1 MNAQLATS
9 TAATPYPRPDEA
21 EIIARLRTGDE
32 AAFEELVR
40 THGRKLLAL
49 CRRLLSNEEDA
60 RDVVQETFVAAF
72 RSLDGFRA
80 DARLGTWL
88 SRIAVNYSL
97 MRLRSR
103 RRKPE
108 QSIEELLPKFL
119 ADGHQTR
126 ESSSWGAPADR
137 VIERQEVVALVR
149 GQIDRLPERYRT
161 VLLLRD
167 IEELDTESVAK
178 VLGVTHNTVKVRL
191 HRARQALRGLLEPHF
206 VRSEA

>member
-1 MNAQLATS
+1 MNAQLAAS
-9 TAATPYPRPDEA
+9 TTTTTYPRPDESDV
-21 EIIARLRTGDE
+21 IARLRTGDQ

-49 CRRLLSNEEDA
+49 CRRLLGNEEDA
-60 RDVVQETFVAAF
+60 RDAVQETFVAAF

-97 MRLRSR
+97 MKLRSR

-108 QSIEELLPKFL
+108 QSIEELLPQFL
-119 ADGHQTR
+119 ADGHQAR
-126 ESSSWGAPADR
+126 ESSSWGAPADS
-137 VIERQEVVALVR
+137 VFEREEVVALVR

-178 VLGVTHNTVKVRL
+178 LLGVTPNTVKVRL
-191 HRARQALRGLLEPHF
+191 HRARQALRGLLAPHF
-206 VRSEA
+206 GQTGA